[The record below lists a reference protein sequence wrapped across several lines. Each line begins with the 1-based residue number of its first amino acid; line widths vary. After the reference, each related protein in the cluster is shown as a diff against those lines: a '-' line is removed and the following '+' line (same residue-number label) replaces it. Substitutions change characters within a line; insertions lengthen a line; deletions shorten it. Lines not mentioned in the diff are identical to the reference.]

1 MSHALTRLFTAHPAR
16 VGESYFGHMHTALTF
31 AFWLLVAGLAAL
43 VHALLPWLFER
54 TASDI
59 SIRLHSRMMRRR

>member
-1 MSHALTRLFTAHPAR
+1 MIKALHTRFTAHPAQ
-16 VGESYFGHMHTALTF
+16 VGESYLGHLSVAAGF
-31 AFWLLVAGLAAL
+31 AFRLALAAGAAL

-59 SIRLHSRMMRRR
+59 VMRLSAKLSARR